1 MFSVDFNPFLQECP
15 YDTILFKDILEEETF
30 LLLRLYS
37 KGPQERHG
45 RTACYKGRIK

>member
-15 YDTILFKDILEEETF
+15 YNTILFKDILKEEETF

-45 RTACYKGRIK
+45 RTAC